1 MSNDGIE
8 SALASLAA
16 ALPWCCIAPAAFA
29 LGGVATAGAGTALA
43 QATPLFLIVSA
54 GLLARA
60 FYLSLVRRRGPR
72 WVRGVV
78 LASTSLVAALWFLRL
93 GFWPG

>member
-1 MSNDGIE
+1 MTHNGIR
-8 SALASLAA
+8 SAFGAVAT

-43 QATPLFLIVSA
+43 QATPVFLIVSL
-54 GLLARA
+54 GFLTRA
-60 FYLSLVRRRGPR
+60 LFLSLLRRRGPR

-78 LASTSLVAALWFLRL
+78 LTSTTLVAALWAFRL
-93 GFWPG
+93 GLWPG